1 MKFLFAS
8 DSFKGTL
15 SSARIAELLTTAA
28 KESFPD
34 CTCTSIET
42 ADGGEGTTD
51 AVLSAVQGQRIPL
64 VVCGPLWKKTDC
76 FYGKLD
82 EERAVM
88 EMAAASGLPLLT
100 EPERDPE
107 KTTTYGTG
115 EMILDATQIRD
126 IRGGKMSMIF
136 QEPMSA
142 LNPSMRIDKQMIE
155 TIRLH
160 QDMTKEQALAHAA
173 DMLKKVGI
181 PDPARVLK
189 NYPHQLSGGMSQRV
203 MIAMALSN
211 NPELLI
217 ADEPTT
223 ALDVTIQALT
233 TYIFAF
239 QIKRLKHQLNC

>member
-115 EMILDATQIRD
+115 EMILDAVQKGCRKFI
-126 IRGGKMSMIF
+126 IGIGG
-136 QEPMSA
+136 SA
-142 LNPSMRIDKQMIE
+142 
-155 TIRLH
+155 
-160 QDMTKEQALAHAA
+160 
-173 DMLKKVGI
+173 
-181 PDPARVLK
+181 
-189 NYPHQLSGGMSQRV
+189 
-203 MIAMALSN
+203 
-211 NPELLI
+211 
-217 ADEPTT
+217 TT
-223 ALDVTIQALT
+223 EVHTE
-233 TYIFAF
+233 
-239 QIKRLKHQLNC
+239 